1 MKKKVFNFV
10 WIALVTLSTIAQ
22 ETRKIDPQVLVGEW
36 KLDMSP
42 QNTSDNN
49 FALMQITSV
58 ANKKLKGTF
67 YRKGVALK
75 NGQISTQMGT
85 IHGALTS
92 GDNSGSYN
100 TSFYYDNG
108 KLFGTTHAIERGF
121 LAVWVAEK
129 VD

>member
-1 MKKKVFNFV
+1 MKKNVLNFV
-10 WIALVTLSTIAQ
+10 WIALVTLTITAQ
-22 ETRKIDPQVLVGEW
+22 ENSKIDPQVLVGKW

-49 FALMQITSV
+49 FAMMRITSV
-58 ANKKLKGTF
+58 ANQKLKGTF
-67 YRKGVALK
+67 YREGVALK
-75 NGQISTQMGT
+75 NGQINTQMGT

-121 LAVWVAEK
+121 LAVWVAER